1 MDNLDQSNPA
11 PVDEAVSRARGE
23 RLPDSPKRATRPKLR
38 DDIRTI
44 FDRLSDDA
52 LLDDAQL
59 GALAGRSAG
68 TIKRWRRLGKT
79 PPIVMLNG
87 LPRIR
92 VGDARPWLKGA

>member
-1 MDNLDQSNPA
+1 MEIQTKTQDARPKPA
-11 PVDEAVSRARGE
+11 S
-23 RLPDSPKRATRPKLR
+23 RPKLR
-38 DDIRTI
+38 DDIRTV

-92 VGDARPWLKGA
+92 VGDARPWLRGA

>member
-1 MDNLDQSNPA
+1 MESLDQSNPA
-11 PVDEAVSRARGE
+11 LVGDAFSRARDPE
-23 RLPDSPKRATRPKLR
+23 KKRAGRPKLR
-38 DDIRTI
+38 DDIRTV

-92 VGDARPWLKGA
+92 VGDARPWLRGA

>member
-1 MDNLDQSNPA
+1 MTKAIPLPLTRRFLERGASGYPT
-11 PVDEAVSRARGE
+11 PRSAR
-23 RLPDSPKRATRPKLR
+23 TRPKLR